1 MKYVNTCT
9 NKYFHGRMYN
19 NLLTKT
25 VQDNSLLGAK
35 LNFTV
40 SQTTTGAILDI
51 SLFEDNSV

>member
-9 NKYFHGRMYN
+9 NKYFHGRMCN

-35 LNFTV
+35 LNATV
-40 SQTTTGAILDI
+40 SITELP
-51 SLFEDNSV
+51 VPH